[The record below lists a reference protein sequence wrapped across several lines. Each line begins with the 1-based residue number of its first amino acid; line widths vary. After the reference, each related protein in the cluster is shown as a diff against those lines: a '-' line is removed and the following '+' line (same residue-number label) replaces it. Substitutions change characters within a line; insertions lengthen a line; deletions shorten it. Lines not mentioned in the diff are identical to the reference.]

1 VREHVV
7 EAGDGRRLAVVERGD
22 PGGVPIVF
30 HHGTPGS
37 RLGRHPDESVYVG
50 VRAIFYD
57 RPGYGGSDPLP
68 GRTVAAAA
76 ADTLA
81 IADALGVDRFAVE
94 GGSGGGPHAFA
105 CGALLGERVTKAA
118 VVVGAAP
125 SDDADLDWSSGMND
139 LNRAEFAAARE
150 GPEALEAFLQ
160 PFATQARTNPD
171 AVIEEIAASVPKA
184 DQAVMARPA
193 LRAILAEGL
202 AESVRQGVRGWADDD
217 LAFVKPWG
225 FELTEVKQEVRLWQG
240 ELDVLV
246 PRAHAEY
253 LESKLP
259 HARLRPRP
267 KRGPHACRRDTRC
280 SPLAPRL
287 APAVPRAQLIA
298 CDSRTPAP
306 HCGDPLL

>member
-7 EAGDGRRLAVVERGD
+7 EASDGRRLAVVERGD
-22 PGGVPIVF
+22 PGGLPVVF

-37 RLGRHPDESVYVG
+37 RLGRHPDESVYEG

-57 RPGYGGSDPLP
+57 RPGYGGSDALP
-68 GRTVAAAA
+68 RRTVATAA
-76 ADTLA
+76 ADTSA
-81 IADALGVDRFAVE
+81 IADALGIDRFAVE
-94 GGSGGGPHAFA
+94 GGSGGGPHALA
-105 CGALLGERVTKAA
+105 CGALLGERVTKVA

-125 SDDADLDWSSGMND
+125 SDDPDLDWISGMND
-139 LNRAEFAAARE
+139 LNRAEVAAAQE
-150 GPEALEAFLQ
+150 GPDALEAFLL
-160 PFATQARTNPD
+160 PFATQARTNPN
-171 AVIEEIAASVPKA
+171 AVIEEIAASVPEA

-193 LRAILAEGL
+193 VRAIFAEGL
-202 AESVRQGVRGWADDD
+202 AESVRQGVCGWADDD

-259 HARLRPRP
+259 HARFDLVPNAGHMLIDEIPDVVRWL
-267 KRGPHACRRDTRC
+267 
-280 SPLAPRL
+280 LA
-287 APAVPRAQLIA
+287 
-298 CDSRTPAP
+298 
-306 HCGDPLL
+306 

>member
-1 VREHVV
+1 
-7 EAGDGRRLAVVERGD
+7 
-22 PGGVPIVF
+22 
-30 HHGTPGS
+30 
-37 RLGRHPDESVYVG
+37 
-50 VRAIFYD
+50 
-57 RPGYGGSDPLP
+57 
-68 GRTVAAAA
+68 
-76 ADTLA
+76 
-81 IADALGVDRFAVE
+81 
-94 GGSGGGPHAFA
+94 
-105 CGALLGERVTKAA
+105 
-118 VVVGAAP
+118 
-125 SDDADLDWSSGMND
+125 MND

-150 GPEALEAFLQ
+150 GPEALEAFLM

-225 FELTEVKQEVRLWQG
+225 FELTHVKQEVRLWQG

-306 HCGDPLL
+306 HCGDPVLARSSCRRGVAGLVVAEEPKDARRYAGNFALWLVHARATRLSALLIHWPERQLASCLGRVASSPGSPSS